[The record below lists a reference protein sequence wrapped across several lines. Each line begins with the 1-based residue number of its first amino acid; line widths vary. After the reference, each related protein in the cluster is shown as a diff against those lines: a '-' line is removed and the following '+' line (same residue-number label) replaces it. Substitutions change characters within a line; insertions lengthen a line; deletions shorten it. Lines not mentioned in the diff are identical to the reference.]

1 MDYHDLIID
10 SPDLQLASPRRSW
23 AFVKSVGALL
33 WFALWLPLLTVL
45 GWYFGYE
52 TIVEQFVDRKG
63 GIELARLLPIYLL
76 VIGICGGSLVLWSL
90 IQYWR
95 FHGRNRRSVN
105 KILETQ
111 ALADF
116 THNTVEAVQSWQ
128 DARRVVAYHDANAH
142 IIAVETDPSALYGK
156 ALQAAIAK
164 ASDDEAAMTMATTSA
179 SVTATAAAAAATTD
193 VPSVT
198 AQATIST
205 ENTGDTVNSTTTV
218 AAIAD
223 SLALIHDDTANAI
236 SADIDDKDKDGDKE
250 NNKDSV
256 NATSNAIK
264 RVA

>member
-1 MDYHDLIID
+1 
-10 SPDLQLASPRRSW
+10 
-23 AFVKSVGALL
+23 
-33 WFALWLPLLTVL
+33 VL

-116 THNTVEAVQSWQ
+116 THNSVEAVQSWQ

-142 IIAVETDPSALYGK
+142 IIAVETDPNALYGK

-164 ASDDEAAMTMATTSA
+164 ASDDEAARMLATTSA
-179 SVTATAAAAAATTD
+179 TPDANAASTD

-198 AQATIST
+198 AQSAIGT
-205 ENTGDTVNSTTTV
+205 ENTGDTVNSTASVT
-218 AAIAD
+218 ASAD
-223 SLALIHDDTANAI
+223 ALALTHDDTPHAS
-236 SADIDDKDKDGDKE
+236 SACVDDKDKDGDKE
-250 NNKDSV
+250 SNKDSV